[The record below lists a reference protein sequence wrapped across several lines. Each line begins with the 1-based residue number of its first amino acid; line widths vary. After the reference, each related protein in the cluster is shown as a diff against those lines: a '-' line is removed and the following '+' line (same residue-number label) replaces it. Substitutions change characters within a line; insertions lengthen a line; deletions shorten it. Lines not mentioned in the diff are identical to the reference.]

1 MSKKQKMTLI
11 RIIVSGVL
19 WLAAILIPAEGL
31 WKLLLFLVPYG
42 IIAWDVL
49 WRAIRNIAHGQV
61 FDENFLMAIA
71 TIGAFFIGEY
81 MEGVVVMLFYQV
93 GELFQSYAVGRSRQS
108 IAALMDIRPD
118 FANVERDG
126 TLGAG

>member
-19 WLAAILIPAEGL
+19 WLAAILIPVEGL

-49 WRAIRNIAHGQV
+49 WRAIRNIAHGPV
-61 FDENFLMAIA
+61 
-71 TIGAFFIGEY
+71 
-81 MEGVVVMLFYQV
+81 
-93 GELFQSYAVGRSRQS
+93 SYTHLDVYKRQPMPS
-108 IAALMDIRPD
+108 IRP
-118 FANVERDG
+118 
-126 TLGAG
+126 LPCMKL